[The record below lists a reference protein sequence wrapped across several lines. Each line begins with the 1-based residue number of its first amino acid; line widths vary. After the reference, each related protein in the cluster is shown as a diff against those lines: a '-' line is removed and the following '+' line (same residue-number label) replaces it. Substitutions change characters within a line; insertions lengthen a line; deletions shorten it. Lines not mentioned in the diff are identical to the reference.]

1 MWCKWVSE
9 WASAA
14 CFSENEPHHHHHRR
28 RRWLLLL
35 LFLSSPSSSSSDAAG
50 GCKRA
55 RAHRRPP
62 LTESAA
68 AICSST
74 VACSSLPDA
83 PQHWCFTCSGSF
95 LWSLY
100 SCTLHVNV
108 RKHPFSFTA
117 LGKNQLSALHQ
128 LICRN
133 SSVVVD
139 LLIFLLFRVLELF
152 WARQKTS

>member
-1 MWCKWVSE
+1 MSE
-9 WASAA
+9 PLLPVCLKTSLIIIIIDDVGG
-14 CFSENEPHHHHHRR
+14 CCCSFFFPLLHHHPQMRQ
-28 RRWLLLL
+28 
-35 LFLSSPSSSSSDAAG
+35 AG
-50 GCKRA
+50 K

-117 LGKNQLSALHQ
+117 LGKNKLSALHQ

-152 WARQKTS
+152 